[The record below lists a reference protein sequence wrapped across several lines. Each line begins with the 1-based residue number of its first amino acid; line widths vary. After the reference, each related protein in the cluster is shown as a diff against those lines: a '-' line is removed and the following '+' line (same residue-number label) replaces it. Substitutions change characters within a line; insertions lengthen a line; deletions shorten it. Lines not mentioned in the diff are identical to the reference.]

1 MKIVIATGLYPPEI
15 GGPATYAKLFEE
27 RLPKY
32 GIEVSILPFSTVRHL
47 PQIIR
52 HIAYFWKTVRL
63 SRIVDAILVQDTV
76 STGFPAAVASLLV
89 RKPLILRVPGDY
101 AWEQGIQRFG
111 VRESLDDFQE
121 RSYGLRVAVLR
132 AIQRFVAR
140 RARRIIAP
148 SKYLASIV
156 NGWVWKKKADVIYN
170 GIEIPATIDTARR
183 ENLIVSSGRLVPWK
197 GFKEL
202 VEVVAEHPQ

>member
-52 HIAYFWKTVRL
+52 HIDYFWKIVRL
-63 SRIVDAILVQDTV
+63 SRNVDAILVQDTV

-111 VRESLDDFQE
+111 VRESLDDFQK
-121 RSYGLRVAVLR
+121 RSYGLRVAILR
-132 AIQRFVAR
+132 AIQRFVGP
-140 RARRIIAP
+140 RARRVSAR
-148 SKYLASIV
+148 SRYLARIV
-156 NGWVWKKKADVIYN
+156 SGWISNKKDIDVIYN
-170 GIEIPATIDTARR
+170 G
-183 ENLIVSSGRLVPWK
+183 
-197 GFKEL
+197 
-202 VEVVAEHPQ
+202 VA